1 MKWIILFTA
10 QLCNASSKSCHKYLF
25 KITEWL
31 RALAAVT
38 QYSDTSVMCVSIY
51 TTLASKN
58 SLHKV
63 LIELHAALQ
72 NADADIILAL
82 THSVCVRQRVKAK
95 ELVNSLRLVLQGA
108 LNYPR
113 HPFPKSSLHAF
124 REKVSLFL
132 IFCCCLITSST
143 CCHKSRCQS
152 VIQTPKI
159 NKSTI
164 EKRHWWQC
172 MWHLSHAHSHRLLA
186 YKSSCTEVLVRI
198 LLEEC
203 WHSFPFA

>member
-10 QLCNASSKSCHKYLF
+10 RLCNASSKSCHKYLF

-82 THSVCVRQRVKAK
+82 THTVCVCVC
-95 ELVNSLRLVLQGA
+95 ETEGQGEGA
-108 LNYPR
+108 
-113 HPFPKSSLHAF
+113 
-124 REKVSLFL
+124 
-132 IFCCCLITSST
+132 C
-143 CCHKSRCQS
+143 
-152 VIQTPKI
+152 
-159 NKSTI
+159 
-164 EKRHWWQC
+164 
-172 MWHLSHAHSHRLLA
+172 
-186 YKSSCTEVLVRI
+186 
-198 LLEEC
+198 
-203 WHSFPFA
+203 